1 MGKNYLFTIAIDNYS
16 DKKITPLNNAVLDAD
31 KFVQILTSSF
41 GFELIVDSLYDKDAT
56 RKNIIEKLN
65 SLTYL
70 LTEND
75 SLVIYF
81 AGHGELNPKT
91 KKGYWVPYDSTNS
104 VSDFIPNSTIIDI
117 LSGIE
122 AKHLLL
128 VIDSCFSGSF
138 LSQSRS
144 AELHYAKLHST
155 KSRWVISSGRSEK
168 VSDGQPGI
176 GSPFSVILNEF
187 LNKNI
192 GNTFSVSELAVT
204 ISKGVGSISKQQ
216 PLFGFIKEIGHEEG
230 QFVFNLDK
238 AKTDTDV
245 LNSESLSKIVVSYE
259 TAKMLKE
266 NGLEQDSIFGYYKMS
281 GKIVLKKKESK
292 VYLEYCAYTYEEIS
306 QFIPDNI
313 DVDKNTYIARFDGY
327 DKLGVP
333 ERGSIDYA
341 EITFQRTFVSET
353 PFMAVCKCRGRM
365 VAFSKTK
372 DGYYNNLIT
381 WGKNQAETAA
391 LMWKMLKD
399 ENKL

>member
-1 MGKNYLFTIAIDNYS
+1 MGKNYLFVIAIDKYS
-16 DKKITPLNNAVLDAD
+16 DTKITPLNNAVLDAE
-31 KFVQILTSSF
+31 KFVQILTSHF
-41 GFELIVDSLYDKDAT
+41 GFELIADSLYDKDAT

-70 LTEND
+70 LSEND
-75 SLVIYF
+75 NLIICF

-91 KKGYWVPYDSTNS
+91 NKGYWVPHDSTNT

-117 LSGIE
+117 LSGIDV
-122 AKHLLL
+122 KHLLL

-138 LSQSRS
+138 LNQSRS
-144 AELHYAKLHST
+144 AELHYAKLDSS
-155 KSRWVISSGRSEK
+155 KSRWVISSGRNEK
-168 VSDGQPGI
+168 VSDGQPGT

-192 GNTFSVSELAVT
+192 GNSFSVSELAVN

-238 AKTDTDV
+238 AKTEIDV
-245 LNSESLSKIVVSYE
+245 LNSESFGKIVVSYE

-266 NGLEQDSIFGYYKMS
+266 NGVDQDSIFGYYNLN
-281 GKIVLKKKESK
+281 GKIILKRIESS
-292 VYLEYCAYTYEEIS
+292 VNLEYCAYTYEEIS
-306 QFIPDNI
+306 QFIPDHI
-313 DVDKNTYIARFDGY
+313 DVDKNTYIARFNGY
-327 DKLGVP
+327 DKLGLP
-333 ERGSIDYA
+333 EKGSFDYA
-341 EITFQRTFVSET
+341 EITFQRTFVSDT
-353 PFMAVCKCRGRM
+353 PFMAICRCRGRM
-365 VAFSKTK
+365 VAFSKTR